1 MTVDD
6 VATSVPFTQTL
17 AEPTTPL
24 TIRVAVCPVA
34 RFGVKSVRHHQGTS
48 NVLTESG
55 PILVMFP

>member
-1 MTVDD
+1 M
-6 VATSVPFTQTL
+6 ATSVPFTQTL

-24 TIRVAVCPVA
+24 TTRVAVWPVA